1 MISLLSA
8 SIRGVLVSFCL
19 GTGFLCLSPA
29 VQAQEKPL
37 LIEKIN
43 PKLYLYTTFN
53 TFDGT
58 KYAANA
64 VYLITKKGV
73 ILFDTPWDSTQ
84 YQPLLDSIKQK
95 HNLPVI
101 AVYATHW
108 HEDRAGGFAYYNHI
122 GIPTY
127 ATKMTND
134 LLKANH
140 KAQAAHLVD
149 LNKTYKIGG
158 QSFVLNFFGPG
169 HSMDNVVVWFPQY
182 KILDGGCFIKSAE
195 ARDLG
200 FTADGDVKSWKPS
213 LARLLTKY
221 PQINMVIPGHD
232 AWKDEGQIKRTEAL
246 LTAKIICL

>member
-1 MISLLSA
+1 MISLLSPYIRA
-8 SIRGVLVSFCL
+8 TFAAVCMSIGLF
-19 GTGFLCLSPA
+19 GLSPSL
-29 VQAQEKPL
+29 QAQEKPL

-43 PKLYLYTTFN
+43 PHLYLYTTFN
-53 TFDGT
+53 TFGGA

-73 ILFDTPWDSTQ
+73 ILFDTPWDSTH

-108 HEDRAGGFAYYNHI
+108 HEDRAGGFAYYNGI

-134 LLKANH
+134 LLKVNH
-140 KAQAAHLVD
+140 KAQATHLVST
-149 LNKTYKIGG
+149 NKTYTVGG
-158 QSFVLNFFGPG
+158 QSFVLNFFGAG

-182 KILDGGCFIKSAE
+182 KILDGGCFIKSSE
-195 ARDLG
+195 AQDLG
-200 FTADGDVKSWKPS
+200 FTADGDIKSWKPS
-213 LARLLTKY
+213 LARLLAKY
-221 PQINMVIPGHD
+221 PEINMVIPGHD
-232 AWKDEGQIKRTEAL
+232 AWKDKGQIKRTEAL
-246 LTAKIICL
+246 LTEGH